1 MKTDELIALLARGVV
16 AADVNAL
23 WRRYGIA
30 LACGGFAAAVLM
42 ALVLGVRPDLMDAAG
57 LAMFWVKIAFPA
69 AIAAAAM
76 LATLRLSRPGARLE
90 SVPIMLAAPVLAVWV
105 IAAWTLWRVAPP
117 ERPALIL
124 GHSWAEC
131 LLNIGFLSAPI
142 LVAMLWAAA
151 RAAPTRPALTG
162 AALGLTAGALGA
174 AVYALHCDEMA
185 APFLA
190 IWYLLGM
197 TIPAL
202 VGAGAGARLLR
213 W

>member
-1 MKTDELIALLARGVV
+1 VKTDEFIAMLARGGA

-23 WRRYGIA
+23 LRRYGAA
-30 LACGGFAAAVLM
+30 LGWGGFAATVLM
-42 ALVLGVRPDLMDAAG
+42 ALALGVRPDIMTAAA
-57 LAMFWVKIAFPA
+57 LPMFWLKIAFPA
-69 AIAAAAM
+69 ALAAAAL
-76 LATLRLSRPGARLE
+76 LATLRLSRPGARVGR
-90 SVPIMLAAPVLAVWV
+90 VPVMLAAPVIAVWA
-105 IAAWTLWRVAPP
+105 IGALALWSVDAP

-124 GHSWAEC
+124 GHSWAAC
-131 LLNIGFLSAPI
+131 LVNISFLAAPI
-142 LVAMLWAAA
+142 FVAMLWAAR

-162 AALGLTAGALGA
+162 AAVGLTAGALGA

-190 IWYLLGM
+190 TWYLLGM

-202 VGAGAGARLLR
+202 IGAGAGWRLLR

>member
-1 MKTDELIALLARGVV
+1 MKTDELIAMLARGGG

-23 WRRYGIA
+23 RRRYGVA
-30 LACGGFAAAVLM
+30 LGWGGFAAAVLM
-42 ALVLGVRPDLMDAAG
+42 ALVLGVRPDIVEAAG
-57 LAMFWVKIAFPA
+57 LPMFWLKIAFPA
-69 AIAAAAM
+69 AIAAAAL

-90 SVPIMLAAPVLAVWV
+90 SVPVMLAAPVLAVWL
-105 IAAWTLWRVAPP
+105 IAAFALWSAASP
-117 ERPALIL
+117 ERPELIL
-124 GHSWAEC
+124 GDSWAEC
-131 LLNIGFLSAPI
+131 LVNISFLAAPV
-142 LVAMLWAAA
+142 LVALLWAAG

-162 AALGLTAGALGA
+162 AAVGLTAGALGA
-174 AVYALHCDEMA
+174 AMYALHCDEMA

-202 VGAGAGARLLR
+202 IGAGAGLRLLR

>member
-1 MKTDELIALLARGVV
+1 MKTDELIAMLARGGA

-23 WRRYGIA
+23 RRRYGVALGWGA
-30 LACGGFAAAVLM
+30 LAAALLM
-42 ALVLGVRPDLMDAAG
+42 ALVLGVRPDIVEAAA
-57 LAMFWVKIAFPA
+57 LPMFWLKIAVPA

-76 LATLRLSRPGARLE
+76 LATLRLSRPGARPG
-90 SVPIMLAAPVLAVWV
+90 SVTAMLAAPVLVVWV
-105 IAAWTLWRVAPP
+105 IAAFALWSAAPP
-117 ERPALIL
+117 ERPELIL

-131 LLNIGFLSAPI
+131 LVNIGFLAAPV
-142 LVAMLWAAA
+142 LVAMLWAAR

-190 IWYLLGM
+190 TWYLLGM

-202 VGAGAGARLLR
+202 VGAGVGMRLLR

>member
-1 MKTDELIALLARGVV
+1 VKTDELIAMLARGGA

-23 WRRYGIA
+23 RRRYGIA
-30 LACGGFAAAVLM
+30 LGWGGFAAAVLM
-42 ALVLGVRPDLMDAAG
+42 ALTLGVRPDIVEAAS
-57 LAMFWVKIAFPA
+57 LPMFWLKFAFPA
-69 AIAAAAM
+69 AVAAAAM
-76 LATLRLSRPGARLE
+76 LTTLRLSRPGVRLKRAP
-90 SVPIMLAAPVLAVWV
+90 VMIAAPVLVVWL
-105 IAAWTLWRVAPP
+105 IAAFALWSVAAP
-117 ERPALIL
+117 ERAPLIL
-124 GHSWAEC
+124 GHSWAAC
-131 LLNIGFLSAPI
+131 LVNIGFLAAPV
-142 LVAMLWAAA
+142 LAALLWAAG

-162 AALGLTAGALGA
+162 AAMGLTAGALGA

-202 VGAGAGARLLR
+202 LGAGVGIRLLR